1 MLLARHSACK
11 ENILEPTLE
20 GASALVR
27 SATGPLSPHLPAFI
41 TSLIDQRYAVVSVRS
56 KAWRAVAFD
65 TWLAHEGIEL
75 ADIDWDSSRL
85 RVRGKN
91 GHECLMPLPTD
102 VGEAI
107 ALYLQNGRPVSTDR
121 HLFLR
126 ARAPNR
132 GLKHGSDG
140 VGSIVR
146 NALERAAIDTPHKGA
161 HQFRHALAVRLLQG
175 GASLPEIGELL
186 RHRSQISTSV
196 YAKVDIVALRA
207 LAMPWPGSMP

>member
-1 MLLARHSACK
+1 MDDHAAVATGNLGRAREVRHR
-11 ENILEPTLE
+11 EL
-20 GASALVR
+20 R
-27 SATGPLSPHLPAFI
+27 SAYS
-41 TSLIDQRYAVVSVRS
+41 RRS
-56 KAWRAVAFD
+56 TRDRAVLLLLPRLGLRGGEVAA
-65 TWLAHEGIEL
+65 LMLE
-75 ADIDWDSSRL
+75 DIDWDASRL

-91 GHECLMPLPTD
+91 GHECLMPMPTD

-107 ALYLQNGRPVSTDR
+107 ALYLQNGRPASIDR

-126 ARAPNR
+126 ARAPIR
-132 GLKHGSDG
+132 GLKHDSDG

-146 NALERAAIDTPHKGA
+146 NTLKRAAIDAPHKGA

-186 RHRSQISTSV
+186 RHRSQIFTSI

-207 LAMPWPGSMP
+207 LAMPWPGSVP